1 MSIHLQPHYFERY
14 CVNVSAA
21 EAVWMKCNMS
31 AAGRRSPLRTTDL
44 LLLLELNQLLLVL
57 VEMLELVE
65 LALLLQR

>member
-1 MSIHLQPHYFERY
+1 
-14 CVNVSAA
+14 
-21 EAVWMKCNMS
+21 MS
-31 AAGRRSPLRTTDL
+31 AAGRRSLLRTTDL